1 VTAPSTST
9 PAPTDRS
16 RWWIPPAAIAIHLC
30 VGSVYAWSV
39 FNVPIERAQP
49 AFPRGAA
56 AYTFSIAIACLGLSA
71 AVGGRWLE
79 RRGPRAAASVAAVL
93 FGGGMLLGGLGVA
106 RGWLALLYLGY
117 GVIGGM
123 GLGLAYVSPV
133 SALVK
138 WFPDRRG
145 MATGLA
151 VLGFGGGSL
160 VAAPLMNAMISA
172 RGVPQTL
179 AILGSCYGLI
189 MLVAARMLR
198 VPPTGWR
205 PAGWTP
211 PRRQTSTVTFGDLPV
226 GAAIRTPQFWLLW
239 VMLFVNIT
247 AGISILAQGSP
258 MMQDL
263 FGRTPA
269 QAAAFL
275 GVIAV
280 CNALG
285 RLGWASLSDWIGR
298 RTVFLLFFAAQM
310 ALFAAIPAIARA
322 GAWPLF
328 QVATLLIFSMYGGGF
343 ATIPAFLADL
353 FGARNVGAV
362 HGAILTAWSAAGVVG
377 PLVITRVRN
386 ARLASLPA
394 GADRLVLYEST
405 LWIMVVLLGVGL
417 IAAMMIGRGN
427 TRQTAT

>member
-1 VTAPSTST
+1 
-9 PAPTDRS
+9 
-16 RWWIPPAAIAIHLC
+16 
-30 VGSVYAWSV
+30 V

-49 AFPRGAA
+49 HFPKGAA
-56 AYTFSIAIACLGLSA
+56 AYTFSIAIAFLGLSA

-79 RRGPRAAASVAAVL
+79 RRGPRAAASLAAVL
-93 FGGGMLLGGLGVA
+93 FGGGMLIGALGVT
-106 RGWLALLYLGY
+106 RGWLPLLYLGY
-117 GVIGGM
+117 GVVGGM

-160 VAAPLMNAMISA
+160 IAAPLMNAMIAS
-172 RGVPQTL
+172 RGVPATL
-179 AILGSCYGLI
+179 AILGACYGTI
-189 MLVAARMLR
+189 MWIAALVLR
-198 VPPTGWR
+198 VPPAGWQ
-205 PAGWTP
+205 PEGWTP
-211 PRRQTSTVTFGDLPV
+211 VPRRSATVALGDLQV
-226 GAAIRTPQFWLLW
+226 GDAIRTPQFWLLW

-247 AGISILAQGSP
+247 AGIGILAQGSP

-275 GVIAV
+275 GVIAL

-285 RLGWASLSDWIGR
+285 RLVWASLSDWIGR
-298 RTVFLLFFAAQM
+298 RNVFLVFFATQVV
-310 ALFAAIPAIARA
+310 LFAAIPSIARA
-322 GAWPLF
+322 GAWPFF
-328 QVATLLIFSMYGGGF
+328 QLATLVIFSMYGGGF

-386 ARLASLPA
+386 ARLAVI
-394 GADRLVLYEST
+394 GEGDDRLMLYEPT
-405 LWIMVVLLGVGL
+405 LWVMVGLLGVGL
-417 IAAMMIGRGN
+417 LATTLVQRRGV
-427 TRQTAT
+427 T

>member
-1 VTAPSTST
+1 VPDPPLAS
-9 PAPTDRS
+9 PTDRSFAS

-49 AFPRGAA
+49 SFPKGAA
-56 AYTFSIAIACLGLSA
+56 AYTFSIAIAFLGLSA

-79 RRGPRAAASVAAVL
+79 RRGPRIAASLAAVL
-93 FGGGMLLGGLGVA
+93 FGGGMLMGALGVA
-106 RGWLALLYLGY
+106 RGWLLLLYLGY

-123 GLGLAYVSPV
+123 GLGLAYISPV

-160 VAAPLMNAMISA
+160 IAAPLMNAMIAS
-172 RGVPQTL
+172 RGVPATL
-179 AILGSCYGLI
+179 AILGASYGAI
-189 MLVAARMLR
+189 MMLAARMLR
-198 VPPTGWR
+198 VPPARWQ
-205 PAGWTP
+205 PEGWTP
-211 PRRQTSTVTFGDLPV
+211 PVRRSAVVAIGDLQV
-226 GAAIRTPQFWLLW
+226 GDAIRTPQFWLLW

-247 AGISILAQGSP
+247 AGIGILAQGSP

-263 FGRTPA
+263 FNRTPA

-275 GVIAV
+275 GVIAI

-298 RTVFLLFFAAQM
+298 RRVFLIFFALQM
-310 ALFAAIPAIARA
+310 VLFASIPSIARS
-322 GAWPLF
+322 GAWPMF
-328 QVATLLIFSMYGGGF
+328 QLATMLIFSMYGGGF

-377 PLVITRVRN
+377 PLVITRVRTS
-386 ARLASLPA
+386 RLATLPE
-394 GADRLVLYEST
+394 GADRLVLYEPT
-405 LWIMVVLLGVGL
+405 LWVMVVLLGVGL
-417 IAAMMIGRGN
+417 L
-427 TRQTAT
+427 ATILVQRRAS